1 MEPQAA
7 LSEVRAGERKGR
19 IRELL
24 AEYYTEDAQGH
35 GLAARQESTDP
46 CDLDGAAFDV
56 DLYME
61 ESMQGERMKQL
72 LKKTSTIR
80 GEVKTLDNDMQMLVY
95 ENYTKF
101 ISATDT
107 IGQMKEGVEG
117 MEDEMQSLAA
127 TITKISDGSNRIN
140 TNLSEHRAKI
150 DKLTGVRRLLTKLQ
164 FLMELPARL
173 RQCVVEER
181 FGDAI
186 RYYEGTKGVL
196 ERFKTTEGF
205 GNLEAQIEES
215 MDEIRAQLQARLREP
230 RGDEATVR
238 EARDLLLELGRSEDD
253 CMEEMDAAARG
264 LLADQL
270 QKGRGAFKDPPA
282 DDLDQRVDLASLEP
296 FSDELGGPFVHTW
309 LRYVMLFDALF
320 VQGQDD
326 EELQAARRARLA
338 GNARGPM
345 ERYFELV
352 AAHLVP
358 GAVAVEMS
366 DASPS
371 WSRTPRPPE
380 LAPLVFQL
388 QGFGVTVAAVERA
401 LPGEG
406 LLAAGGLA
414 LVRTV
419 EGTAASCFA
428 TCRKCLVGV
437 IAQIRRVCAAAPSID
452 TEDDQV
458 QLVNVA
464 SGDLLRCTDDCLDE
478 LKCLVGVKG
487 PGVPSGFDAKVV
499 ESVHA
504 AVGDF
509 IQVVGE
515 DLCAMASEFASASDA
530 ELDGT
535 HVDLDVAAALRSLC
549 ASALCGASMAQGRGL
564 ITAVAEALDEYFG
577 AGSNP
582 VLHGS
587 TRGYSMQ
594 MQMEAMLKQRTACL
608 QMFVI
613 RGGAALLGPEDEE
626 AEAEAV
632 GAQGQH
638 GEGEAGGEHGD
649 TAAAAAAGGG
659 GLGMAFGSGCPAFQ
673 SDTAPTAVRSTTI
686 AAARAVAGFAGAVSR
701 IYGDDDATSDDAAA
715 AAAASPTASGEA
727 VQGTA
732 TMRAMADVC
741 AAAAEGDGAAAS
753 AAELVSAPSPPTEG
767 VADTVVG
774 ATAAAADSSGE
785 AQAALHAVLCAAAK
799 AVVEM
804 LRLTTLTECGYQQ
817 VMLDLSYI
825 MVVFETR
832 YGLQGD
838 ALSGCLNALFDA
850 AAERCS
856 AGATAAAAQPLGVAE
871 ASALIASALQSDHR

>member
-1 MEPQAA
+1 M
-7 LSEVRAGERKGR
+7 
-19 IRELL
+19 
-24 AEYYTEDAQGH
+24 
-35 GLAARQESTDP
+35 
-46 CDLDGAAFDV
+46 
-56 DLYME
+56 
-61 ESMQGERMKQL
+61 
-72 LKKTSTIR
+72 
-80 GEVKTLDNDMQMLVY
+80 
-95 ENYTKF
+95 
-101 ISATDT
+101 
-107 IGQMKEGVEG
+107 
-117 MEDEMQSLAA
+117 
-127 TITKISDGSNRIN
+127 
-140 TNLSEHRAKI
+140 
-150 DKLTGVRRLLTKLQ
+150 
-164 FLMELPARL
+164 
-173 RQCVVEER
+173 
-181 FGDAI
+181 
-186 RYYEGTKGVL
+186 
-196 ERFKTTEGF
+196 
-205 GNLEAQIEES
+205 
-215 MDEIRAQLQARLREP
+215 
-230 RGDEATVR
+230 
-238 EARDLLLELGRSEDD
+238 
-253 CMEEMDAAARG
+253 
-264 LLADQL
+264 
-270 QKGRGAFKDPPA
+270 
-282 DDLDQRVDLASLEP
+282 
-296 FSDELGGPFVHTW
+296 
-309 LRYVMLFDALF
+309 
-320 VQGQDD
+320 
-326 EELQAARRARLA
+326 
-338 GNARGPM
+338 
-345 ERYFELV
+345 
-352 AAHLVP
+352 
-358 GAVAVEMS
+358 
-366 DASPS
+366 
-371 WSRTPRPPE
+371 
-380 LAPLVFQL
+380 
-388 QGFGVTVAAVERA
+388 
-401 LPGEG
+401 
-406 LLAAGGLA
+406 
-414 LVRTV
+414 
-419 EGTAASCFA
+419 
-428 TCRKCLVGV
+428 
-437 IAQIRRVCAAAPSID
+437 
-452 TEDDQV
+452 
-458 QLVNVA
+458 
-464 SGDLLRCTDDCLDE
+464 
-478 LKCLVGVKG
+478 GVKG

-659 GLGMAFGSGCPAFQ
+659 GLGMAFGSVCPAFQ
-673 SDTAPTAVRSTTI
+673 SDAAPTAVRSTTI

-856 AGATAAAAQPLGVAE
+856 AAGATAAGAAAAQPLGVAE
-871 ASALIASALQSDHR
+871 ASALIASALQSNHR